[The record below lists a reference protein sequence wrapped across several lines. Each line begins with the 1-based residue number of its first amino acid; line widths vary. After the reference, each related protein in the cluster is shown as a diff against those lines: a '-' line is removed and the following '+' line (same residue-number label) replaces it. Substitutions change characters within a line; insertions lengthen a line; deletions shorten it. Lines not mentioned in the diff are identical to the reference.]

1 MTLTHTAALKMAV
14 DEAVMPTST
23 TAAIAAPIITL
34 IEPMLVVAALV
45 FVGVVKRELG
55 GVTVGVLEITT
66 GSEP

>member
-1 MTLTHTAALKMAV
+1 MAV

-34 IEPMLVVAALV
+34 IEPMLIVAALV
-45 FVGVVKRELG
+45 FVGVVKREVG
-55 GVTVGVLEITT
+55 GVTVGVLEIT